1 MALLDS
7 LKDLIPQNTNIF
19 GARVPTYLEGIA
31 TPDQLE
37 AAKKQSMFQGLLG
50 TAVGYLAQPKNQNY
64 GSALPYLAK
73 GYLQGMQ
80 SANAPYAGLEKD
92 ILMKQKFDEIKR
104 AETKRKDLERLRGN
118 IYQMQ
123 DVTTEVPVNQYQP
136 LLRTGADGTTQ
147 IAPNMN
153 FVQQTEQKVT
163 GQEPTYNEAAM
174 NELQIKY
181 PEAYA
186 QIIQNRKTQAEVAK
200 LEAEAAAKGGTDLNI
215 SKLNPKDF
223 TSESWIEYST
233 PGGQFYG
240 DTRILNGVTP
250 EIQAKLAET
259 NAKMYYEYGVTNP
272 YNKSVDSG
280 GGYVK
285 ADSQTT
291 SEKKKQGRS
300 QSTVILPFSNE
311 EVIPRIIDPTTPGK
325 VKQELKGNQ
334 AKARTSL
341 SAGVST
347 MRQERKK
354 IRDLINSGDLPRIT
368 GAIGGNTPNIL
379 PGAKDA
385 QAKLDT
391 IKNLEF
397 LNNYTTVKA
406 TGGGFGSLTEKEG
419 ERLETIRQNLN
430 TAQSTQEVEKN
441 LRELDNLLARA
452 EKRDYEAYMAEYGEY
467 NYQPLELPEFTR
479 TYQNDGDATNSD
491 NFIQTEIEKQ
501 ADEIIGATNG

>member
-7 LKDLIPQNTNIF
+7 LKNLIPQDTNIF
-19 GARVPTYLEGIA
+19 GARTPSYLSGIVSD
-31 TPDQLE
+31 TELE
-37 AAKKQSMFQGLLG
+37 KAKQQSLFQGLLG
-50 TAVGYLAQPKNQNY
+50 TAVGYLAQPKNQGY

-104 AETKRKDLERLRGN
+104 AETQRKDLEQLRGQ
-118 IYQMQ
+118 IYSPTTVTE
-123 DVTTEVPVNQYQP
+123 DVLTNQYQP
-136 LLRTGADGTTQ
+136 IVGTGTDGTTQ

-153 FVQQTEQKVT
+153 FVQQAK
-163 GQEPTYNEAAM
+163 QETSQVPSYNEAAM
-174 NELQIKY
+174 NELQFKF
-181 PEAYA
+181 PEVYG
-186 QIIQNRKTQAEVAK
+186 QIIQNKKTQAEVAK

-223 TSESWIEYST
+223 TQESWTAYAT
-233 PGGQFYG
+233 PNSPYYG
-240 DTRILNGVTP
+240 DTRILDGQTP
-250 EIQAKLAET
+250 EVQAKINEM
-259 NAKMYYEYGVTNP
+259 NAKMQWEYGVTNP
-272 YNKSVDSG
+272 YNNSVDSG
-280 GGYVK
+280 GGYVP

-291 SEKKKQGRS
+291 SEKKKQGRN

-325 VKQELKGNQ
+325 DRQALKGNQ

-467 NYQPLELPEFTR
+467 NYQPLELPEFSRSYLDTAEP
-479 TYQNDGDATNSD
+479 TDVGITK
-491 NFIQTEIEKQ
+491 QTDTMNQ
-501 ADEIIGATNG
+501 ADAFLKEEGII

>member
-7 LKDLIPQNTNIF
+7 LKNLIPQNTNIF
-19 GARVPTYLEGIA
+19 GARTPTYLEGIA
-31 TPDQLE
+31 TPEQL
-37 AAKKQSMFQGLLG
+37 KQAQQQSLFQGLLG
-50 TAVGYLAQPKNQNY
+50 TAVGYLAQPKNQGY
-64 GSALPYLAK
+64 GSAIPYLAK

-104 AETKRKDLERLRGN
+104 AEEKRKDLERLRGN
-118 IYQMQ
+118 VYQMNN
-123 DVTTEVPVNQYQP
+123 VTTEVPVNQYEP
-136 LLRTGADGTTQ
+136 LLKTGVDGTTQ

-163 GQEPTYNEAAM
+163 QEPTYNEAAM

-200 LEAEAAAKGGTDLNI
+200 LEAEAAAKGGADLNI

-223 TSESWIEYST
+223 TQESWTAYATSSS
-233 PGGQFYG
+233 PYYG
-240 DTRILNGVTP
+240 DTRILDGQTP
-250 EIQAKLAET
+250 EVQAKINEM
-259 NAKMYYEYGVTNP
+259 NAKMQWEYGVTNP
-272 YNKSVDSG
+272 YNNSVDSG
-280 GGYVK
+280 GGYTP

-291 SEKKKQGRS
+291 SEKKKQGRN

-325 VKQELKGNQ
+325 DKQALKGNQ

-441 LRELDNLLARA
+441 LRELDNLLSRA

-467 NYQPLELPEFTR
+467 NYQPLELPDFSR
-479 TYQNDGDATNSD
+479 TYQTDGDATNSN
-491 NFIQTEIEKQ
+491 NFKQTEIEDE
-501 ADEIIGATNG
+501 ADKIIGAL